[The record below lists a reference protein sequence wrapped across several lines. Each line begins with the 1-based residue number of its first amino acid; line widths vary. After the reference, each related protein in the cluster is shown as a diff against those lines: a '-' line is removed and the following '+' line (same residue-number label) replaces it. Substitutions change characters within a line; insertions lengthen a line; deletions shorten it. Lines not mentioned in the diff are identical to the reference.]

1 MFTQSRDPEK
11 TKPAIKKC
19 CSCCHKTIPSISACF
34 EKQRDDEDERRAHV
48 RSKFP
53 QKSFVQY
60 FRSPSNDRTKIM
72 IHDNEVTI
80 TITNDTNSQNIYWSI
95 SRDCFSYDK
104 STTLYNILEQELI
117 IRKETRD
124 LIALPIDPHS
134 NHLIDVT
141 LATDIDLVQ
150 ILVLETT
157 VLHAIHS
164 PLHHIRDKEFL
175 DFLDLVH
182 IQKQETDLITF
193 NHQRQMMQLTLKY
206 ICIKHL
212 M

>member
-1 MFTQSRDPEK
+1 
-11 TKPAIKKC
+11 
-19 CSCCHKTIPSISACF
+19 
-34 EKQRDDEDERRAHV
+34 
-48 RSKFP
+48 
-53 QKSFVQY
+53 
-60 FRSPSNDRTKIM
+60 M
-72 IHDNEVTI
+72 II
-80 TITNDTNSQNIYWSI
+80 T
-95 SRDCFSYDK
+95 
-104 STTLYNILEQELI
+104 
-117 IRKETRD
+117 KETRD

-150 ILVLETT
+150 ILVQETT

-193 NHQRQMMQLTLKY
+193 NHQRQRIQLTSKY
-206 ICIKHL
+206 ICINNL